1 VVVHST
7 TLRSPRPPTRTL
19 TKEMTR
25 DPIQCFLP
33 RRLGDLRGLV
43 ALMAISGS
51 LVVPSTAGAIEPEVT
66 SDTAAQFYDVRSPTG
81 ETILQRRRLTT
92 TLGVSAYDII
102 DHPAD
107 SRGGPEINFRARLR
121 YDADY
126 GASPQESDS
135 SNFNRFVPGF
145 SSGPVDLMYGYI
157 EGRRFL
163 NGWLGW
169 KLGRQYMTDMLGWWS
184 FDGAEAKVTT
194 PFFLSAEG
202 YGGLEV
208 RGGMPL
214 STPRFEQNGIWRG
227 DRSGFD
233 PSLYP
238 SFQPSDVAPA
248 YGAAV
253 ETAGVTWIHGRLDYR
268 RVYNTGSSG
277 VSEFANGLYQPAFYN
292 GTRISSERIGYS
304 LDVALM
310 KIGGLKGGFA
320 YDFYGGRMSTI
331 YASLDAFLSRKFTMS
346 FDYDY
351 YAPVFDG
358 DSIWN
363 FFAGDPMN
371 DLGLRANF
379 DATDHL
385 SVSAAANAR
394 IYSVQTSSD
403 NPYNSSPN
411 INLAVTNPNY
421 YPSNGHPFDEGA
433 NLAGRYKWGEGNVSL
448 RGAANVG
455 DAGDRVGAD
464 LSGERI
470 LETRYVFRGRLGVWQ
485 WNDKLRPD
493 RDATNLGYVLAVGYR
508 FAPRAQALV
517 DWQHDINR
525 LVGQRFRVMLTLS
538 FAVTK

>member
-1 VVVHST
+1 
-7 TLRSPRPPTRTL
+7 
-19 TKEMTR
+19 MTR
-25 DPIQCFLP
+25 DTIHRLP
-33 RRLGDLRGLV
+33 SRGPGHRKALTIV
-43 ALMAISGS
+43 ASFAGVLAVSG
-51 LVVPSTAGAIEPEVT
+51 PARAIEPEVT

-102 DHPAD
+102 DHPTD
-107 SRGGPEINFRARLR
+107 QRGGPEINFRARLR

-126 GASPQESDS
+126 GASPQETDS
-135 SNFNRFVPGF
+135 SNFARFIPGF
-145 SSGPVDLMYGYI
+145 SRGPVDLMYGYI

-169 KLGRQYMTDMLGWWS
+169 KLGRQYVTDVLGWWS
-184 FDGAEAKVTT
+184 FDGAEAKMTT
-194 PFFLSAEG
+194 PFFLAVEG

-248 YGAAV
+248 FGAAI
-253 ETAGVTWIHGRLDYR
+253 ETAGVTWIHGRLNYR

-277 VSEFANGLYQPAFYN
+277 VSEFANGLYQPAFYS
-292 GTRISSERIGYS
+292 GTRVSSERLGYA

-310 KIGGLKGGFA
+310 KIGGLKGGLA
-320 YDFYGGRMSTI
+320 YDFYGGRMSNI
-331 YASLDAFLSRKFTMS
+331 YASLDTFLSKKLTLS

-385 SVSAAANAR
+385 SVSAGANAR
-394 IYSVQTSSD
+394 IYSVQTTSD
-403 NPYNSSPN
+403 NGNSSPN
-411 INLAVTNPNY
+411 INTLVTNPNY

-433 NLAGRYKWGEGNVSL
+433 NLAGRYKWGEGMVGL

-470 LETRYVFRGRLGVWQ
+470 LETRYVFRGHVGLWQ

-493 RDATNLGYVLAVGYR
+493 RDATNVGYVLAVGYR